1 MDADTALPTKE
12 DLAHAMP
19 RQLIALGRSEAI
31 AADWASRLRE
41 AVAAG
46 QPALPR
52 YPLTPVTQETL
63 FEVRRAGR
71 VVRGL
76 EDAESALV
84 KEEAGLSRAVAT
96 RTQSGRPRI
105 SRLLIVSADGSER
118 FYRQV
123 DQLKQ
128 RFAHRLEA
136 LLLEGDEF
144 DLGGA
149 VFGGGKRARAVLLV
163 QKDAVIHFLET
174 AELVPAEDVTEAT
187 CTGTGTGTGTGTDVE
202 SDGK

>member
-1 MDADTALPTKE
+1 MDADTALPTEE

-19 RQLIALGRSEAI
+19 RQLIALGRAEAI
-31 AADWASRLRE
+31 AADWASRVRQ

-76 EDAESALV
+76 EDAETALA
-84 KEEAGLSRAVAT
+84 KEEAGLSRAAAT

-123 DQLKQ
+123 EQLKQ
-128 RFAHRLEA
+128 RYAHRLEA
-136 LLLEGDEF
+136 LLVEGDEF
-144 DLGGA
+144 ALGGA

-174 AELVPAEDVTEAT
+174 AELTAAEDATEAVSAEA
-187 CTGTGTGTGTGTDVE
+187 GPDEGVE
-202 SDGK
+202 SDAE